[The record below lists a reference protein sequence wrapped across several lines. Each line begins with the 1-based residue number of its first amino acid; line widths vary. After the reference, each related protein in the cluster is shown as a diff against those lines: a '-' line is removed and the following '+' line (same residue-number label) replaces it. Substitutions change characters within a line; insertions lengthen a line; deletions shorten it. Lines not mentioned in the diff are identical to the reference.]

1 MKRFPRF
8 LLAMVIFS
16 LLITACAVVSRNALI
31 GKWNNQEQGMTLEFT
46 LDGRL
51 RQTAQGVTQELGYQ
65 FLDDSSI
72 ELKVPGAN
80 GAPQPIPFTIVG
92 DTLTLQLGG
101 DATSG
106 QAQTLELLRVK

>member
-1 MKRFPRF
+1 MKRIPRF

-31 GKWNNQEQGMTLEFT
+31 GKWSSQEQGLTLEFT

-51 RQTAQGVTQELGYQ
+51 RQTTQGVTQELGYQ

-72 ELKVPGAN
+72 ELKVPGST
-80 GAPQPIPFTIVG
+80 GAPQPIPFTIEG
-92 DTLTLQLGG
+92 DTLTLKLGA

-106 QAQTLELLRVK
+106 QSQTLALLRIK